1 VGILDHYRL
10 VEERGSLR
18 YYIPVVVNTP
28 EIVEHQVEIISLA
41 GIIP

>member
-1 VGILDHYRL
+1 MGIFDHYRL
-10 VEERGSLR
+10 IEERGPLR
-18 YYIPVVVNTP
+18 YYIPVVVYTP